1 MTPTDP
7 PSPERSPGGTEDVA
21 RTARDLVRRA
31 GRAVLSTV
39 AAGDGWP
46 FGSLVLTGCTH
57 EGEPLLMLSDLAEHA
72 RNLAADPRASLL
84 FAPAAGEEALAE
96 ARVSVL
102 GRLVAIESA
111 PERAR
116 YVARNPSA
124 AAYADFRDFRLYRM
138 MVERAHLV
146 AGFGRI
152 RWLEHDKVV
161 GPPAPAL
168 AESEA
173 GIVAHM
179 NEDHAD
185 AVALY
190 ATRLLG
196 LAPGPWRMT
205 GIDPEGID
213 LAATGMSARLS
224 FGARIEDAKAAR
236 AELVRL
242 VGEARGTIADGA

>member
-1 MTPTDP
+1 M
-7 PSPERSPGGTEDVA
+7 
-21 RTARDLVRRA
+21 RRA

-46 FGSLVLTGCTH
+46 FGSLVLTGCTYA
-57 EGEPLLMLSDLAEHA
+57 GEPLLMLSDLAEHA

-102 GRLVAIESA
+102 GMLVAVESA

-116 YVARNPSA
+116 YLARNPSA
-124 AAYADFRDFRLYRM
+124 AAYAGFRDFRLYRM
-138 MVERAHLV
+138 TVERAHLV

-152 RWLEHDKVV
+152 RWLDRDAILV
-161 GPPAPAL
+161 PSAPAL
-168 AESEA
+168 AESES
-173 GIVAHM
+173 GIVDHM

-185 AVALY
+185 AIALY

-196 LAPGPWRMT
+196 LPSGPWRMT
-205 GIDPEGID
+205 GVDPEGID
-213 LAATGMSARLS
+213 LATDARAARLR
-224 FGARIEDAKAAR
+224 FGVRIEDAGAAR

-242 VGEARGTIADGA
+242 VGEARRGA